1 MPEDSKEVKEVKEGS
16 EGDVYEQIHKDL
28 SERMIGKMNFDKTN
42 LKNVIYKE
50 VIIIVEPLEWRGKYK
65 GNAHHLAQDIVE
77 KVATAIME
85 KLDVPKN

>member
-1 MPEDSKEVKEVKEGS
+1 MVKDIEEGS
-16 EGDVYEQIHKDL
+16 KDIYDQIEEDL
-28 SERMIGKMNFDKTN
+28 AKRMVGKMNFDKTN

-50 VIIIVEPLEWRGKYK
+50 VIIIIEPLEWRGKYK